1 MTVSVITEEFVSQY
15 LICAAFWLTFFYN
28 CSILILTTRII
39 SLIREVRRMELA
51 FSKGLYEK
59 SALLKAAYSFTEV
72 AYLHLSQD
80 DKNWY
85 VSWHNKPGETLPSE
99 AFENAL
105 IDRSCGRSCS
115 MRAAIYARCCSHGQW
130 PPLWLKPPRLRMRRL
145 AILPF
150 LPIRR
155 FRMTF

>member
-1 MTVSVITEEFVSQY
+1 
-15 LICAAFWLTFFYN
+15 
-28 CSILILTTRII
+28 
-39 SLIREVRRMELA
+39 MELA

-105 IDRSCGRSCS
+105 IEQQLRKELLV
-115 MRAAIYARCCSHGQW
+115 RAVIYARCCSHGQW
-130 PPLWLKPPRLRMRRL
+130 PPRWLKPPRLRTKRL
-145 AILPF
+145 AVLPF

>member
-1 MTVSVITEEFVSQY
+1 
-15 LICAAFWLTFFYN
+15 
-28 CSILILTTRII
+28 
-39 SLIREVRRMELA
+39 MELA

-105 IDRSCGRSCS
+105 IEQQLRKNCS
-115 MRAAIYARCCSHGQW
+115 MRAAIYARCCWRGQW
-130 PPLWLKPPRLRMRRL
+130 PPRWLKPPRLRMRRL
-145 AILPF
+145 AILLFP
-150 LPIRR
+150 PIRR
-155 FRMTF
+155 LRMTF

>member
-1 MTVSVITEEFVSQY
+1 
-15 LICAAFWLTFFYN
+15 
-28 CSILILTTRII
+28 
-39 SLIREVRRMELA
+39 MELA
-51 FSKGLYEK
+51 FSKGIYDK
-59 SALLKAAYSFTEV
+59 SALLKAVYSFTEV

-105 IDRSCGRSCS
+105 IEQQLRKELLHESRDLRTVLLA
-115 MRAAIYARCCSHGQW
+115 RAMASTLVETSSNADETLSN
-130 PPLWLKPPRLRMRRL
+130 PAVSTDAP
-145 AILPF
+145 
-150 LPIRR
+150 

>member
-1 MTVSVITEEFVSQY
+1 
-15 LICAAFWLTFFYN
+15 
-28 CSILILTTRII
+28 
-39 SLIREVRRMELA
+39 MELA

-105 IDRSCGRSCS
+105 IEQQLRKELLHESRDLRTVLL
-115 MRAAIYARCCSHGQW
+115 ARQW
-130 PPLWLKPPRLRMRRL
+130 PPRWLKPPRLRTKRL

>member
-1 MTVSVITEEFVSQY
+1 
-15 LICAAFWLTFFYN
+15 
-28 CSILILTTRII
+28 
-39 SLIREVRRMELA
+39 MELA

-99 AFENAL
+99 AF
-105 IDRSCGRSCS
+105 
-115 MRAAIYARCCSHGQW
+115 
-130 PPLWLKPPRLRMRRL
+130 
-145 AILPF
+145 
-150 LPIRR
+150 
-155 FRMTF
+155 

>member
-1 MTVSVITEEFVSQY
+1 
-15 LICAAFWLTFFYN
+15 
-28 CSILILTTRII
+28 
-39 SLIREVRRMELA
+39 MELA

-85 VSWHNKPGETLPSE
+85 VSWHNKPGETLTSE

-105 IDRSCGRSCS
+105 IEQQLRKELLRESRDLRTVLLA
-115 MRAAIYARCCSHGQW
+115 RAMASTLVETSQTADETLSNPAVSADTDVQTF
-130 PPLWLKPPRLRMRRL
+130 PPFFNFSFTPSSSYSNSSNPNPDT
-145 AILPF
+145 AS
-150 LPIRR
+150 
-155 FRMTF
+155 TN

>member
-1 MTVSVITEEFVSQY
+1 
-15 LICAAFWLTFFYN
+15 
-28 CSILILTTRII
+28 
-39 SLIREVRRMELA
+39 MELA

-105 IDRSCGRSCS
+105 IEQQLRKELLHESRDLRTVLLA
-115 MRAAIYARCCSHGQW
+115 RAMASTLVETSQTADETFGNPAVSADTPFANDI
-130 PPLWLKPPRLRMRRL
+130 LKGWFEQNADELISP
-145 AILPF
+145 
-150 LPIRR
+150 
-155 FRMTF
+155 